1 MKVKVKVKE
10 VRNTTTVVKKAAEMM
25 MTAVAAATP
34 LDWEKNLFFV
44 EQFLPPRAHATR
56 DSHERTSNS
65 KESIIEHNPNC

>member
-10 VRNTTTVVKKAAEMM
+10 VCNTTTVVKKAAEMM
-25 MTAVAAATP
+25 MTAAATP

>member
-10 VRNTTTVVKKAAEMM
+10 VCNTTTVVKKAAEMM
-25 MTAVAAATP
+25 MTAAATP
-34 LDWEKNLFFV
+34 LLDWEKNLFFV